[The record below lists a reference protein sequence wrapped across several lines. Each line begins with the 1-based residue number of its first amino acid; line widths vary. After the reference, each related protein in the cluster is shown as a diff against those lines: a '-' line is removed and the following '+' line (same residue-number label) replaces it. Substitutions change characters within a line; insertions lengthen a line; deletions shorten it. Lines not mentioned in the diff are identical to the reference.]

1 MNRRSVPAR
10 FAAFVVRAASR
21 MRHVGLSRTAA
32 SLAFTTLLGI
42 VPLMT
47 VAFASVTRFPVFQRW
62 LDALEA
68 FLLQHMLPGSA
79 STVVNDYIRAFVEK
93 AAGLTGVSIAFL
105 FLTAVLMIATVERE
119 INLIW
124 GIRRARPLA
133 RRVVVYAFGATAGPA
148 LVGASLWATTW
159 LLTQS
164 LAAMPLSAT
173 LTDLVLKPAP
183 IVFSMLALALL
194 YRTVPAMAVPWRHAF
209 TGALAAALAFEAAK
223 HGFAF
228 YLTQVP
234 TYRAIYGALA
244 VLPLFLIWIYLC
256 WLIVL
261 AGAAITAT
269 LTLPASASA
278 RRDADATA

>member
-1 MNRRSVPAR
+1 
-10 FAAFVVRAASR
+10 
-21 MRHVGLSRTAA
+21 
-32 SLAFTTLLGI
+32 
-42 VPLMT
+42 VPLAT
-47 VAFASVTRFPVFQRW
+47 VAFASAARFPVFQRW
-62 LDALEA
+62 LDALEE
-68 FLLQHMLPGSA
+68 FLLQHMLPQSA
-79 STVVNDYIRAFVEK
+79 SAVVDTYVRAFIEK

-105 FLTAVLMIATVERE
+105 VLTAVLLIAEVERE

-124 GIRRARPLA
+124 GIRRPRPLA
-133 RRVVVYAFGATAGPA
+133 RRLIVYVLGATTGPV

-164 LAAMPLSAT
+164 LAAMPLDAT
-173 LTDLVLKPAP
+173 LTGLVLKPVP
-183 IVFSMLALALL
+183 LVFSMLALALM
-194 YRTVPAMAVPWRHAF
+194 YRTVPAMPVPWRHAF
-209 TGALAAALAFEAAK
+209 AGALAAALGFEAAK

-244 VLPLFLIWIYLC
+244 ALPLFLIWIYLC

-269 LTLPASASA
+269 LTLPASAPE
-278 RRDADATA
+278 RRKADATV